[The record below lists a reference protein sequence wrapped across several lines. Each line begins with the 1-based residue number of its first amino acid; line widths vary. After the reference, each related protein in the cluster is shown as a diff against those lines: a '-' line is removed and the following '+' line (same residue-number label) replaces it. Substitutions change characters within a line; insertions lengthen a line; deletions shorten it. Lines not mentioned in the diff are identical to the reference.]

1 MRHNRLHLSLS
12 HKEKQT
18 LGVEVRWTS
27 VMISQ
32 PGQTS
37 AQSSGIPHKGR
48 PGLKPLPAQMQQNT
62 KQRRLPTRPNVQLSK
77 HTFLCLVCQDLNGE
91 VETYFFYYCNCG
103 RDKQGKKKKP
113 ISRSPGTWGT
123 FLLNQVHLG
132 PSAWQQTLLS
142 AETGYAFN

>member
-37 AQSSGIPHKGR
+37 VLRNPPQREAGPQASACSDAAKHK
-48 PGLKPLPAQMQQNT
+48 
-62 KQRRLPTRPNVQLSK
+62 TREASN
-77 HTFLCLVCQDLNGE
+77 
-91 VETYFFYYCNCG
+91 
-103 RDKQGKKKKP
+103 
-113 ISRSPGTWGT
+113 
-123 FLLNQVHLG
+123 
-132 PSAWQQTLLS
+132 SA
-142 AETGYAFN
+142 